1 MTNWNQLTTRVSDA
15 TYDAWNAHD
24 PAAVA
29 SWFAEGARVR
39 DSSSSEWEIGPGPV
53 RDRAA
58 MMCAALPDLTLTRQ
72 VLVIDGPRHADRW
85 VMAGTHTGDLLGV
98 APTGA
103 LVRFEGATFTTIDED
118 GMVTEDI
125 HHVDYA
131 TLFAQIG
138 TSG

>member
-1 MTNWNQLTTRVSDA
+1 MANWNELTTRVSDA
-15 TYDAWNAHD
+15 TYEAWNAHD
-24 PAAVA
+24 PDAVA
-29 SWFAEGARVR
+29 AWFTENAHVR
-39 DSSSSEWEIGPGPV
+39 DSSSSDWEIGPGPV
-53 RDRAA
+53 RYRAA

-85 VMAGTHTGDLLGV
+85 VMAGTHTGELLGV

-103 LVRFEGATFTTIDED
+103 LVRFEGATFTMIDED

-131 TLFAQIG
+131 TLFGQIG
-138 TSG
+138 ASD